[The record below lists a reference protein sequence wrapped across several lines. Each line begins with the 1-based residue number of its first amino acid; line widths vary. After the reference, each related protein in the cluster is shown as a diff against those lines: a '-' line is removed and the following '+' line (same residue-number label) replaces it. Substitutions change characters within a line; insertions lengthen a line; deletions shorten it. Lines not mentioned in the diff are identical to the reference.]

1 MKYKNIEEKLCIE
14 VLTRQ
19 DRFGSNFNRR
29 EQSYFL

>member
-1 MKYKNIEEKLCIE
+1 MKYKNIEGKLCK

-19 DRFGSNFNRR
+19 DRFGSNFNRH